1 MSLLQASGFFSQG
14 IRYAIQSNESL
25 TKPLLL
31 SQVVKAGS
39 HMAVDWAYKNGGLQ
53 SSTGL
58 PDVTVHW
65 DGWRRLLV
73 AGETLTVDS

>member
-1 MSLLQASGFFSQG
+1 
-14 IRYAIQSNESL
+14 
-25 TKPLLL
+25 
-31 SQVVKAGS
+31 
-39 HMAVDWAYKNGGLQ
+39 MAVDWAYKNGGLH

-65 DGWRRLLV
+65 GDGWRRLLV

>member
-1 MSLLQASGFFSQG
+1 
-14 IRYAIQSNESL
+14 
-25 TKPLLL
+25 
-31 SQVVKAGS
+31 
-39 HMAVDWAYKNGGLQ
+39 MAVDWAYKNGGLH

-73 AGETLTVDS
+73 AGETLTVDSE